1 MTVTSGKTRNDLPR
15 LRLLAR
21 IDAQQEARREMPAPV

>member
-21 IDAQQEARREMPAPV
+21 IDAQEARREMPAPV